1 MTNSRLQ
8 GVPEDTGIMPR
19 SLDVIFNS
27 IADAAAPE
35 ATLKPHCFC
44 DTVEMTPE
52 AYAKHTAVKNQ
63 ILAADTQTRE
73 GKSLAAPTGVLF
85 PPSFLP
91 PRNHR
96 THTIHKSTSRPVTR
110 CVCSV
115 PAKLNAADALCAPR
129 RLHAAAV
136 AEEPAM
142 VTEDDDDA
150 DTDEAGLGLE
160 IDALATEQRI
170 RDATT
175 VPITPG
181 AEYSVFVSYAE
192 VYNECVYDLLTVTP
206 KSKGKNPRR
215 DTCRIGEKNGNPY
228 IRDLREVQVTDSDD
242 AIRIICAGQ
251 RNRKVAATGSNQE
264 SSRSHCLFTV
274 KVIKRKTAD
283 PAAKPTVNQLT
294 IVDLAG
300 SERYKK
306 TGVGGDR
313 IKEAG
318 TINTSLMTLGKCMD
332 VLRWNQDHKSKQP
345 RVVPYR
351 DSKLTRLFKYYL
363 DGKGMS
369 RMIVNIADV
378 THSFDETSHCLK
390 FSALARKVTAAPV
403 TSKIDTGINK
413 LQRELE
419 QSHMRDL
426 DEHES
431 YAESLLNQLH
441 DVKQQLVSVQMQ
453 AQATEQM
460 IREEVADEMAEQMA
474 EMEEEFQN
482 AMTAK
487 NEATEQR
494 YQKKWGVFTRSVAR
508 LPAVSRTG
516 AGDAAAGDAA
526 AEALADARA
535 EIARLKV
542 HVEDLELSM
551 DDGAALAA
559 AEHDAAG
566 LKARVSDL
574 EADAAEADEEI
585 EALKNHID
593 EIEAA
598 ADNAAEYRSGVSDA
612 NKKVIEVLKA
622 EKTAQNAAHE
632 AKLGELEAHIS
643 ELEDDIAEK
652 SIELASSKSAAAENE
667 SAADALAE
675 SDRRYDELEARYSTV
690 LKEKKL
696 ADEKHRDA
704 IDELSQAHRAQQL
717 ETVEASDAM
726 RQGLESRLAE
736 LESDLAAAD
745 LECGNAVHQAKSNQ
759 AQIEDLT
766 ASRDAFEE
774 LKDKH
779 ARLDAQFTKTKQQN
793 ALAVATF
800 KRKLKSKEDSIQ
812 TLEATI
818 EAEEAK
824 TDKLSAQLAGYLGE
838 QMESSIADFAA
849 TPRGAS
855 LQRQGS
861 ISLRG
866 EKLRSLATPQHPE
879 APAAAEPEGGPTA
892 VVSAAAPSP
901 ASVPAPVP
909 PPRKGS
915 KAKLNVPKR
924 GSKTALDVP
933 LATTS
938 NRSSSVRSSRATRA
952 ARGSS
957 KASPKRKAEAANDA
971 DLDKENMAVAT
982 PVGKEA
988 AGFAKPQPTDSATKK
1003 KRRLFQK
1010 GKIDSPAC
1018 ANVGVLGSAKKPAK
1032 VAQLLTPIRRRLRSR
1047 KNK

>member
-1 MTNSRLQ
+1 
-8 GVPEDTGIMPR
+8 
-19 SLDVIFNS
+19 
-27 IADAAAPE
+27 
-35 ATLKPHCFC
+35 
-44 DTVEMTPE
+44 
-52 AYAKHTAVKNQ
+52 
-63 ILAADTQTRE
+63 
-73 GKSLAAPTGVLF
+73 
-85 PPSFLP
+85 
-91 PRNHR
+91 
-96 THTIHKSTSRPVTR
+96 
-110 CVCSV
+110 
-115 PAKLNAADALCAPR
+115 
-129 RLHAAAV
+129 
-136 AEEPAM
+136 M
-142 VTEDDDDA
+142 VTEDDDA
-150 DTDEAGLGLE
+150 DTDGAGLDLE

-192 VYNECVYDLLTVTP
+192 VYNECVYDLLTIAP
-206 KSKGKNPRR
+206 KGKGKNPRR

-251 RNRKVAATGSNQE
+251 RNRKVASTGSNQE

-274 KVIKRKTAD
+274 KVIKRSTAD
-283 PAAKPTVNQLT
+283 QAAKPSVNQLT

-306 TGVGGDR
+306 TGVGGER

-318 TINTSLMTLGKCMD
+318 TINNSLMTLGKCMD

-378 THSFDETSHCLK
+378 NHSFDETSHCLK

-419 QSHMRDL
+419 QSHMQDL

-460 IREEVADEMAEQMA
+460 IREEVAEEMAEQMA
-474 EMEEEFQN
+474 EMEEDFQN

-487 NEATEQR
+487 SEATEQR
-494 YQKKWGVFTRSVAR
+494 YQKKWGVFTRSVSR

-516 AGDAAAGDAA
+516 PGDAAGSTSDGAT
-526 AEALADARA
+526 EALADARA
-535 EIARLKV
+535 EIERLKA
-542 HVEDLELSM
+542 HIEDLELSM

-559 AEHDAAG
+559 AEHDAAE
-566 LKARVSDL
+566 LKARVSDM
-574 EADAAEADEEI
+574 EADSTEADEEI
-585 EALKNHID
+585 AALKNHID

-598 ADNAAEYRSGVSDA
+598 AESAVNYESAVSDA
-612 NKKVIEVLKA
+612 KKEIEALKLA
-622 EKTAQNAAHE
+622 KDGDADLHAAFE
-632 AKLGELEAHIS
+632 AKIGELEGHIG
-643 ELEDDIAEK
+643 ELEDVLAKK
-652 SIELASSKSAAAENE
+652 SIEIDNAKSAAAEKVSASEALEE
-667 SAADALAE
+667 SNRL
-675 SDRRYDELEARYSTV
+675 YHELETRYNTARR
-690 LKEKKL
+690 EKKL
-696 ADEKHRDA
+696 VAEKHRDA

-717 ETVEASDAM
+717 ETVAASDAM
-726 RQGLESRLAE
+726 RQGLETRLTE
-736 LESDLAAAD
+736 LEGALAAAEKSEGEA
-745 LECGNAVHQAKSNQ
+745 LWQAKSDQ
-759 AQIEDLT
+759 AAIEDLV
-766 ASRDAFEE
+766 ASRDELGE
-774 LKDKH
+774 LKDKYS
-779 ARLDAQFTKTKQQN
+779 RLDVQFTKTKQQN

-824 TDKLSAQLAGYLGE
+824 NDKLSAQLAGYLGE
-838 QMESSIADFAA
+838 QMESSIAEFAA
-849 TPRGAS
+849 TPLGAS

-861 ISLRG
+861 ISMRG
-866 EKLRSLATPQHPE
+866 EKLRSLATPQHAE
-879 APAAAEPEGGPTA
+879 VPAATEPEESLAA
-892 VVSAAAPSP
+892 VMAMASSAAPSSASEPAPVPPSP
-901 ASVPAPVP
+901 ASEPAPVP

-915 KAKLNVPKR
+915 KAKLDLPKR

-933 LATTS
+933 LATRGS
-938 NRSSSVRSSRATRA
+938 RSSSSKSRSSRATRA
-952 ARGSS
+952 ALASS
-957 KASPKRKAEAANDA
+957 KASPKRKAEAAADA
-971 DLDKENMAVAT
+971 DIDKENAAVST
-982 PVGKEA
+982 PANKEA
-988 AGFAKPQPTDSATKK
+988 AGFAESQPTESAIKK

-1010 GKIDSPAC
+1010 GKVDSPSAG
-1018 ANVGVLGSAKKPAK
+1018 NVGVLGSAKKPAK
-1032 VAQLLTPIRRRLRSR
+1032 VSQLLTPIKRRLRSR